1 MKANTIEEFFGT
13 LQQSVVE
20 SWRKHL
26 KTDKYSEHIALNEF
40 YEEMPELVDALIE
53 AWMGINSKV
62 KSYKNIFT
70 EEKMGTI
77 EYLETLNEFVKSG
90 KDDFLDGEDELE
102 SLCDD
107 ILAQIDSTLYKI
119 KELKESKKK
128 YMNLKEYLTE
138 SQQAM
143 FKVHCDIEDPAQVE
157 KDFEKLGFDPDPA
170 KNGKNRILGASEN
183 DDDLVTAVV
192 ICDERTLKEVMKKLK
207 YVTDYVEKKP
217 KK

>member
-1 MKANTIEEFFGT
+1 MKAKTIEEFFGT

-128 YMNLKEYLTE
+128 YMDLREYLIE
-138 SQQAM
+138 SQ
-143 FKVHCDIEDPAQVE
+143 
-157 KDFEKLGFDPDPA
+157 
-170 KNGKNRILGASEN
+170 R
-183 DDDLVTAVV
+183 
-192 ICDERTLKEVMKKLK
+192 
-207 YVTDYVEKKP
+207 
-217 KK
+217 

>member
-1 MKANTIEEFFGT
+1 MKASTIEEFFGT

-53 AWMGINSKV
+53 AWMGINGKV
-62 KSYKNIFT
+62 KSYKNNFT

-77 EYLETLNEFVKSG
+77 EYLETLKKFVKAG
-90 KDDFLDGEDELE
+90 KDDFLDDEEELE

-143 FKVHCDIEDPAQVE
+143 FKLHCDIDDPDQVE
-157 KDFEKLGFDPDPA
+157 KDFEKLGFDLDPT
-170 KNGKNRILGASEN
+170 KNGKNRIIGAEEG
-183 DDDLVTAVV
+183 DDDGVDAVV
-192 ICDERTLKEVMKKLK
+192 ICDPRTLKEVMKKLK
-207 YVTDYVEKKP
+207 YITDYYEKK
-217 KK
+217 